1 MNAGRVAD
9 NRQPSSQTLLLENI
23 PEPKKSYLRACEK
36 LGISNPPNKVPSAAR
51 PVRLGPP
58 RSVANMDLSLI

>member
-1 MNAGRVAD
+1 MNAGRVVD
-9 NRQPSSQTLLLENI
+9 NHQPTSKPLLLDNI

-36 LGISNPPNKVPSAAR
+36 LGISNPENKVPSCER

-58 RSVANMDLSLI
+58 RSVARDELSLI